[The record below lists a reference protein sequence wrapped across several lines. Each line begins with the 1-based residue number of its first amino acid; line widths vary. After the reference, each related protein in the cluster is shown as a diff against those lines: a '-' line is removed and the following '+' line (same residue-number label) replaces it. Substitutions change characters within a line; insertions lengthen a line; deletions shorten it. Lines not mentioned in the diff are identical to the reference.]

1 MTSQKEINQSMVT
14 GIRSELLGLVEGLDY
29 CLDWKPDPSD
39 WSVRQVVYHIL
50 DTPAGGIHE
59 VVWGILSGEL
69 TEFEIW
75 ADLDNITA
83 ERMAYDLDQIRE
95 DIDEFFHELDQAIE
109 SATEEDFDEK
119 AALAHLRSR
128 GLDEDRTV
136 QELLDRAF
144 EGHWRGHLT
153 QISELKDALGM

>member
-1 MTSQKEINQSMVT
+1 MTSQKEENQGKVS
-14 GIRSELLGLVEGLDY
+14 GIRSELLGLVDGMDY
-29 CLDWKPDPSD
+29 CLDWKPEPSA

-59 VVWGILSGEL
+59 VVWGMLSGEL

-75 ADLDNITA
+75 ADLDNMTA
-83 ERMAYDLDQIRE
+83 ERMGYDIEQIRE

-119 AALAHLRSR
+119 SALAHLRSR
-128 GLDEDRTV
+128 GVDEDRTV

-144 EGHWRGHLT
+144 EGHWRGHLA
-153 QISELKDALGM
+153 QIKDLRDSLGM

>member
-95 DIDEFFHELDQAIE
+95 DIGEFFHELDQAIE

>member
-136 QELLDRAF
+136 QELLNRAF

>member
-1 MTSQKEINQSMVT
+1 LTSQKEINQSMVT

>member
-109 SATEEDFDEK
+109 SAIEEDFDEK

>member
-39 WSVRQVVYHIL
+39 WSARQVVYHIL

-144 EGHWRGHLT
+144 EGHWRGHLA
-153 QISELKDALGM
+153 QINDLRDALGM